1 MEYSAIIT
9 SLALFQLVFFAINT
23 GRARGKANIKAP
35 AMTGDPIYERT
46 VRVHMNSLENA
57 VVFIPA
63 LWMFNH
69 YWDPRVGA
77 AVGLIYIA
85 GRFVYMRSYIADPAS
100 RGPGFG
106 ISFSSEVFL
115 LAGALIG
122 AVMTII

>member
-9 SLALFQLVFFAINT
+9 SLALFQLLFFALST

-35 AMTGDPIYERT
+35 AMTGDAVYERT
-46 VRVHMNSLENA
+46 FRVHMNSVENA

-69 YWDPRVGA
+69 YWDPRLGA

-85 GRFVYMRSYIADPAS
+85 GRFVYMRSYIADPAT

-106 ISFSSEVFL
+106 ISFISEVFL
-115 LAGALIG
+115 LAGALVG
-122 AVMTII
+122 AVMVVI